1 MKNLLV
7 LSNTSK
13 IEAKKYIDYINLS
26 GIELDIIEVSEDS
39 NSYKN
44 LDRAIY
50 LKQKKQLLQIQNY
63 KYCFFLND
71 NIENINLPEVFKEV
85 QNCNINVFNPFIIK
99 KFGEKLKVPSPKF
112 WYSTSFDFDTI
123 GKFWKSDIIKVDNYF
138 NSGGGTINDNKRLD
152 CRPDAVYFLY
162 WLNQINV
169 NTNFI

>member
-7 LSNTSK
+7 LSNISK

-71 NIENINLPEVFKEV
+71 NIENINLP
-85 QNCNINVFNPFIIK
+85 
-99 KFGEKLKVPSPKF
+99 
-112 WYSTSFDFDTI
+112 
-123 GKFWKSDIIKVDNYF
+123 
-138 NSGGGTINDNKRLD
+138 
-152 CRPDAVYFLY
+152 
-162 WLNQINV
+162 
-169 NTNFI
+169 